1 MSNNKSTPTSSSVS
15 SSTLANPADNPW
27 GIFDEPSEPSPQT
40 LVRGAEKWS
49 EVFGDQELKFKPDEL
64 PPLTEEQLKNMEEA
78 AKLYYE
84 VKTKMLSEGRNP

>member
-1 MSNNKSTPTSSSVS
+1 MKVPPPSSSVWDKF
-15 SSTLANPADNPW
+15 ADDPW
-27 GIFDEPSEPSPQT
+27 VKLDKKPSEPSPQT
-40 LVRGAEKWS
+40 LVRGEEKWG

-78 AKLYYE
+78 AKLYDA